1 MLSIAGSAHVATFRR
16 ADGSPYGDTV
26 NPGALDV
33 FVKVFSGLRN
43 LGFRELEV
51 RSVLEEVRG
60 EVPSGAEPTA
70 EGLLRAA
77 LVRLRPRTRAPS

>member
-1 MLSIAGSAHVATFRR
+1 
-16 ADGSPYGDTV
+16 V